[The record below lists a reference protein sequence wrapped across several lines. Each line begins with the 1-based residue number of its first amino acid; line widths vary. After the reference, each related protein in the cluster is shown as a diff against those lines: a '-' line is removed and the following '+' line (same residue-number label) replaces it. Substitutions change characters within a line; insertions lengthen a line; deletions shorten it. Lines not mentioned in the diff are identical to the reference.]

1 MKLSVFASGSTGN
14 CALLSEGDTHLLLDD
29 GISRRKL
36 RAALTLRGLTPGD
49 LSGVVITHEHKDH
62 ISGLPMLCKHCG
74 VPLFAPRTVANHI
87 RWSAAGVDGYIRE
100 ISPGTPFTVGELTV
114 TAFPTSHDTDQS
126 VGYRIDGSVTFALC
140 TDTGCVTGEMLA
152 ALSGC
157 EAALIEANHD
167 VDMLRAGP
175 YPYYLKRRILSNEG
189 HLSNETAAAF
199 ARTAAENGTREIV
212 LAHLSREN
220 NTPVMAYDAVARALA
235 VLAAPP
241 ALSVAPRDN
250 LSRCYRTED
259 TPCRK

>member
-29 GISRRKL
+29 GISLRKL

-87 RWSAAGVDGYIRE
+87 RWSVAGVDGYIRE
-100 ISPGTPFTVGELTV
+100 ISPGSPFTVGELTV
-114 TAFPTSHDTDQS
+114 TAFPTCHDTDQS
-126 VGYRIDGSVTFALC
+126 VGYRIDGSIPFALC
-140 TDTGCVTGEMLA
+140 TDTGCVTGEMFA

-157 EAALIEANHD
+157 KAALIEANHD

-175 YPYYLKRRILSNEG
+175 YPYYLKRRILSDRG
-189 HLSNETAAAF
+189 HLSNEDSAALCCAL
-199 ARTAAENGTREIV
+199 AERGLRTLV
-212 LAHLSREN
+212 LGHLSREN
-220 NTPVMAYDAVARALA
+220 NLPSLAERTVRAALGQRE
-235 VLAAPP
+235 VSLHIAPEWGH
-241 ALSVAPRDN
+241 LY
-250 LSRCYRTED
+250 LEF
-259 TPCRK
+259 